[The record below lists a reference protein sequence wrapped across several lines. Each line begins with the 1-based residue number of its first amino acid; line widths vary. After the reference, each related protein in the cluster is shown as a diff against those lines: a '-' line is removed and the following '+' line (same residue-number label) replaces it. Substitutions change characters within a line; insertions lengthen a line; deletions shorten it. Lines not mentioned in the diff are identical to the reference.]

1 MEKISNIIPEG
12 SMKDNYISAHKN
24 YLPIDKTSR
33 KLHPTNEEIT
43 NFPQQAKTFQKA
55 YKKLT
60 FAEPNNQMHQ
70 LPEHSFHY
78 LNMPQLKSIGKLSTE
93 GNEAGNRRFK
103 NEKKLH
109 TFTGSIQSQ
118 MEQSIR
124 FEWMATCPLVLN
136 SLEVN
141 TRKQTCGRCGSL
153 THNRTNRVCPLY
165 DS

>member
-1 MEKISNIIPEG
+1 M
-12 SMKDNYISAHKN
+12 
-24 YLPIDKTSR
+24 
-33 KLHPTNEEIT
+33 HPTNEEIT

-103 NEKKLH
+103 NEKNCILLQVAFKAKWNNL
-109 TFTGSIQSQ
+109 
-118 MEQSIR
+118 
-124 FEWMATCPLVLN
+124 LDLN
-136 SLEVN
+136 GW
-141 TRKQTCGRCGSL
+141 Q
-153 THNRTNRVCPLY
+153 HAH
-165 DS
+165 